1 MIKKILDLKKIHL
14 SEQKLF
20 LFYGANEGSKN
31 EKILDILSE
40 VDKEKIYRHD
50 EKEILDNLLNFFE
63 KIISKS
69 LFEDNKIIL
78 INRATDKICKVI
90 EDILSKEI
98 GDIKIILNSGVLE
111 KKSKL
116 RTLFE
121 KNNNCIC
128 VAFYPDNL
136 QSLYYY
142 AENSLKKNNISI
154 SPSFINFIVDK
165 CNGDRGQLLNELNKI
180 ISYCKYKK
188 KLTSDVLIKLVN
200 LSENHSVTEL
210 IDSCLI
216 KNKKKTVKILN
227 ENNFN
232 NDDNILITRSFLY
245 KLKKILKL
253 SIELE
258 KNKNIE
264 LTISSAK
271 PPIFWKDK
279 DVIKQQLKIWNSYKI
294 KKLIYKFNEIEL
306 ELKKNINTSVFFI
319 LDAILELASME
330 TNN

>member
-1 MIKKILDLKKIHL
+1 M
-14 SEQKLF
+14 
-20 LFYGANEGSKN
+20 
-31 EKILDILSE
+31 
-40 VDKEKIYRHD
+40 
-50 EKEILDNLLNFFE
+50 
-63 KIISKS
+63 
-69 LFEDNKIIL
+69 

-116 RTLFE
+116 RTFFE
-121 KNNNCIC
+121 KKNNCIC

-216 KNKKKTVKILN
+216 KNKKTVKILN

-294 KKLIYKFNEIEL
+294 KELIYKFNEIEL